1 MTSVP
6 SEAQRRTRQE
16 REEDPD
22 EVRMRLT
29 IHRSIGDLFTDLK
42 EIPERRRLDRIRQ
55 LLTLGYLVQTNGI
68 PATIGVPA
76 GKGMHPGAA
85 NAPHVAAGPRQTMSA
100 PARGS
105 SRQSVQKIAALTD
118 EAITRA
124 HERIG
129 SPLDLMP
136 PG

>member
-1 MTSVP
+1 MP
-6 SEAQRRTRQE
+6 SEVQRKSGKE

-22 EVRMRLT
+22 EVRVRLT

-42 EIPERRRLDRIRQ
+42 AIPERRRLDRIRQ

-68 PATIGVPA
+68 PATIGVPVGQGTYA
-76 GKGMHPGAA
+76 GAA
-85 NAPHVAAGPRQTMSA
+85 NSLREAAGPRQAKSA

-105 SRQSVQKIAALTD
+105 SRLSVQQVAAMTD
-118 EAITRA
+118 EAVTRT

-129 SPLDLMP
+129 SPMELMP
-136 PG
+136 P